1 MPMQKISQNLRSDS
15 TAKLTLC
22 RLLLAGLVGLV
33 VTPLVAQNETPFTA
47 SQPIWPAGLEKQMN
61 CSVGFRSVF
70 SAPPGGEAVLRLAA
84 SSVYRVFLNGE
95 FLGYGPARG
104 PHGYHRVDEWRLHNR
119 LQPGQN
125 YLSIEV
131 TAYNVNSY
139 YLADQPG
146 FLQAEVVADRKVLA
160 STAGK
165 GNRFT
170 AQLLS
175 SRVRNVQRYSFQ
187 RPFIEIYRL
196 EAGCDDWRQQV
207 GAAFIPVKCAPTEAK
222 KYLPRR
228 VPYPDF
234 IQRPALGCVGKG
246 RVESVPLPARL
257 WKDRSLTKIN
267 PQFRGFPE
275 SELAAVP
282 SLEMQGY
289 RSTLL
294 DSNLCG
300 VTVGETQVV
309 GEKEYLIHDLGVN
322 LTGFIGSRVQCT
334 RPTRVVFLFD
344 EILSRRD
351 VDFKRL
357 GCVNIVSYE
366 LQPGEYQIES
376 FEPYTLRYLKTV
388 VLQGECRIS
397 DVYLRE
403 YVNPEAQ
410 LAKFSCSDRNL
421 NRLFEAAR
429 ETFRQNAVDVFMDC
443 PSRERA
449 GWLCDSYFTS
459 RVALDLCGNTLVE
472 KNFLENFLLPD
483 RFPDLP
489 AGMLPMCYPADHPN
503 VNFIPNWA
511 LWFVVQLQEY
521 LQRSGD
527 RELVD
532 ALHPR
537 VEQLFAYLADY
548 KNSDGLL
555 EKLPAWVFVEWSK
568 ANDFVQD
575 VNYPSNMLYA
585 GALEAAGQLYQR
597 QEYLE
602 QAQAV
607 RATILRQSFD
617 GEFFVDNAVREQNGL
632 QVTRNRTEA
641 CQYYAF
647 YFQVVTPESHAELW
661 EKLVRQFGPVR
672 KTDNRFP
679 DVHPANTFVGDYLRL
694 ELLSRAGLVS
704 QILDESRDFFLYMAE
719 RTGTLW
725 ENRDERASCNHG
737 FASHI
742 AHVLV
747 RDVLGLYAVDVAQ
760 KKIILRINPV
770 QLDWCAAQLP
780 IPGGTLRLAWWYENG
795 TQKFEISQPLGWEVS
810 NETDFRET
818 HSRKNEAK

>member
-1 MPMQKISQNLRSDS
+1 MQKISQHFKFGAATIVTRFG
-15 TAKLTLC
+15 
-22 RLLLAGLVGLV
+22 LLLLS
-33 VTPLVAQNETPFTA
+33 LVATVAFGQTETFFTA

-61 CSVGFRSVF
+61 CSVGFRSGF
-70 SAPPGGEAVLRLAA
+70 SAPPQGEVVLRLAA

-104 PHGYHRVDEWRLHNR
+104 PHGFHRVDEWRLRPR
-119 LQPGQN
+119 LQPGEN

-146 FLQAEVVADRKVLA
+146 FLQAEVVAEGKVLA

-165 GNRFT
+165 GHRFT
-170 AQLLS
+170 AQLLT

-187 RPFIEIYRL
+187 RPFIEMYHL
-196 EAGCDDWRQQV
+196 EPKSDDWR
-207 GAAFIPVKCAPTEAK
+207 GSARAEFTPISCKSTEAK

-234 IQRPALGCVGKG
+234 QQRPALACVGSG
-246 RVESVPLPARL
+246 RVEPVPLPERP

-275 SELAAVP
+275 SELASVP

-294 DSNLCG
+294 DSSRTG
-300 VTVGETQVV
+300 VTQQTLGEN
-309 GEKEYLIHDLGVN
+309 EFLIFDLGVN
-322 LTGFIGSRVQCT
+322 ITGFIGSRVRCT
-334 RPTRVVFLFD
+334 RPTRLLFLFD
-344 EILSRRD
+344 EILSRHD

-366 LQPGEYQIES
+366 LQPGEYQLES
-376 FEPYTLRYLKTV
+376 FEPYTLRYLKAV
-388 VLQGECRIS
+388 VLQGECQIS

-403 YVNPEAQ
+403 YVNPDAQ

-421 NRLFEAAR
+421 NRIFEAAR

-527 RELVD
+527 RALVD
-532 ALHPR
+532 ALRPR
-537 VEQLFAYLADY
+537 VENLFVYLAEF

-568 ANDFVQD
+568 ANAFVQD

-597 QEYLE
+597 PDYLA

-607 RATILRQSFD
+607 RATILKQSFD
-617 GEFFVDNAVREQNGL
+617 GEFFVDNAVREQNVL
-632 QVTRNRTEA
+632 QVTRNRTEV

-647 YFQVVTPESHAELW
+647 YFLVATPASHAELW

-679 DVHPANTFVGDYLRL
+679 EVHPANTFVGDYLRL

-704 QILDESRDFFLYMAE
+704 QILQESRDFFLYMAE

-737 FASHI
+737 FASHV

-747 RDVLGLYAVDVAQ
+747 RDVLGLYSVDVAQ
-760 KKIILRINPV
+760 KKITLRINPV
-770 QLDWCAAQLP
+770 PLDWCEAQLP
-780 IPGGTLRLAWWYENG
+780 LPGGVLRLAWWYDG
-795 TQKFEISQPLGWEVS
+795 AQKFEISAPLGWEVV
-810 NETDFRET
+810 NETDVPTVNYGKSEDQ
-818 HSRKNEAK
+818 